1 MALRALVG
9 AVATGWIA
17 GLGFGLIRP
26 QFARSALLAI
36 GIGNIAILAVFVMI
50 GPQSQTWTWL
60 GWTYPVLTGAL
71 AGVAGP
77 ALFEKDRL
85 FAVGLSVICAPT
97 VPFFFFLVAASV
109 SCAMGA
115 CL

>member
-1 MALRALVG
+1 MLAG
-9 AVATGWIA
+9 AVAAGWIA

-26 QFARSALLAI
+26 QFARLALLAI
-36 GIGNIAILAVFVMI
+36 VIGIIAILAVSVMI
-50 GPQSQTWTWL
+50 RPQSQAWTWL
-60 GWTYPVLTGAL
+60 GWTHPVLTGAL
-71 AGVAGP
+71 AGVSGP

-85 FAVGLSVICAPT
+85 FAFGLSVICAPT
-97 VPFFFFLVAASV
+97 VPFFFFIVAASV